1 MSIHAMNSSHTEQPP
16 PRIAALLYEPG
27 DPVEAVMAEIARTL
41 RDRGVH
47 VGGLLQHSVRDHAEA
62 RCQINLEN
70 VGNGTLYPLTQNL
83 GVESQSCALDI
94 TALADASAVVR
105 QAVDDQARIV
115 IVNKFGAQEAIGGGL
130 RDEMMQVAL
139 AGIPLLTSVGRRF
152 LPQWQEFI
160 GEDAL
165 LLSVSLDVG
174 LAWWKQVQP
183 LRHLA
188 AESQA

>member
-1 MSIHAMNSSHTEQPP
+1 
-16 PRIAALLYEPG
+16 
-27 DPVEAVMAEIARTL
+27 
-41 RDRGVH
+41 
-47 VGGLLQHSVRDHAEA
+47 
-62 RCQINLEN
+62 
-70 VGNGTLYPLTQNL
+70 
-83 GVESQSCALDI
+83 
-94 TALADASAVVR
+94 
-105 QAVDDQARIV
+105 V